1 MNKLKKIFRIVAK
14 IPDKGLHVAY
24 IADDNEFKAMKRMID
39 KHDITKY
46 DIKSVSWLKTQGDN
60 NENI

>member
-1 MNKLKKIFRIVAK
+1 MNKLKKIYRVVAK
-14 IPDKGLHVAY
+14 IPDKGLHIAY

-46 DIKSVSWLKTQGDN
+46 DIKSVSWLKNTRG
-60 NENI
+60 

>member
-24 IADDNEFKAMKRMID
+24 IADDNEFKATYLTI
-39 KHDITKY
+39 
-46 DIKSVSWLKTQGDN
+46 SGL
-60 NENI
+60 E

>member
-46 DIKSVSWLKTQGDN
+46 DIKSISLFKKQGGN
-60 NENI
+60 NEDI